1 MRSGC
6 PGERQPRGGHPNA
19 AVGQP
24 TTSLQTVQPTGWGD
38 WTLMNTVHDALRRD
52 LDQLIRG
59 TTSRAAARARWIV
72 FRDHLRF
79 HFAAEHAAMWPQVR
93 ARLTS
98 DPHGKALLEA
108 MEDERSLIGPL
119 QAVTDD
125 AFAMDADPGR
135 LRQLLTR
142 LRTRLASHL
151 AHEEA
156 EALPLISQT
165 LSQGEL
171 SRITR
176 AIRGGY
182 SVRHTAATLPWALAG
197 ANPGVGTQILDQLP
211 APTRFLCRRIW
222 LPRHSRNTPAAVK
235 NTAAAAG

>member
-1 MRSGC
+1 MRSAY
-6 PGERQPRGGHPNA
+6 PGERQPRRGHPDA
-19 AVGQP
+19 ATGQP
-24 TTSLQTVQPTGWGD
+24 TTPLQTIQPTGWAG
-38 WTLMNTVHDALRRD
+38 WTLMNTIHDALRRD
-52 LDQLIRG
+52 LDQLTRG
-59 TTSRAAARARWIV
+59 TASGAAARARWIV

-79 HFAAEHAAMWPQVR
+79 HFAAEHAAMWPQVQ
-93 ARLTS
+93 ARLTG
-98 DPHGKALLEA
+98 DPHGQALLEA
-108 MEDERSLIGPL
+108 LEDERSLIGPL

-182 SVRHTAATLPWALAG
+182 SVRHTAATVPWALAG
-197 ANPGVGTQILDQLP
+197 ASLRVRTQVLDQLP
-211 APTRFLCRRIW
+211 APTRLLCRRIW
-222 LPRHSRNTPAAVK
+222 LPRHIRDTSPLC
-235 NTAAAAG
+235 